1 MKSILKALLTLGIST
16 TVFSQTNT
24 FPATGNVGIGTTSP
38 LEKLHV
44 EGGNI
49 YLNSGKD
56 VNGWHYNYFYW
67 VGHSLVMGSRPGIY
81 SHNAVQLM
89 PGGSNLGVTY
99 SMLQLYDAPKQ
110 DSNVLKIQFHS
121 NGPSFING
129 GNFGLGTTS
138 PEGKLDVYGSVLVN
152 SGANLYLKASASGPS
167 DPGDLV
173 FNANNNTEYARIY
186 AQMGGTALH
195 FSVGATPTPRMT
207 ITNAGNIGI
216 GTVTPGSYKLAVE
229 GTIGARKVKVT
240 QSSWADFVFA
250 PGYSLPSLQEVEKYI
265 ITHRHL
271 PDIPTAAE
279 VQQDGQDLGEMNKKL
294 LQKVEELTLYII
306 QLEKKNNAMEQQ
318 QNILLKRI
326 EKLEA
331 R

>member
-1 MKSILKALLTLGIST
+1 LLALGIST
-16 TVFSQTNT
+16 AVFSQTNT
-24 FPATGNVGIGTTSP
+24 FPSTGNVGIGTTSP

-67 VGHSLVMGSRPGIY
+67 VGHSLVMGSRPGVY

-89 PGGSNLGVTY
+89 PGGSNLGITY

-110 DSNVLKIQFHS
+110 DSSVLKIQIHS
-121 NGPSFING
+121 NGPSFINS
-129 GNFGLGTTS
+129 GNVGIGTSS
-138 PEGKLDVYGSVLVN
+138 PASKLDVVGAINATEGIVSNAAISTGGFMLANQSKSLRWIIRGLNPETGSGNEGYDLDFVRRN
-152 SGANLYLKASASGPS
+152 DAGAL
-167 DPGDLV
+167 
-173 FNANNNTEYARIY
+173 I
-186 AQMGGTALH
+186 GTALYIKR
-195 FSVGATPTPRMT
+195 S
-207 ITNAGNIGI
+207 NGNIGI
-216 GTVTPGSYKLAVE
+216 GTATPGSYKLAVE
-229 GTIGARKVKVT
+229 GTIGARKVKVI

-250 PGYSLPSLQEVEKYI
+250 PGYGLPSLQDVEKYI
-265 ITHRHL
+265 TAHRHL

-306 QLEKKNNAMEQQ
+306 QLQKNSEAQLKMIQQLQEAIKK
-318 QNILLKRI
+318 
-326 EKLEA
+326 
-331 R
+331 